1 MTRAT
6 QLAEAARKYRGNHH
20 WVPLVL
26 KDGKNPGYAGW
37 QKHKLEDAIPRFN
50 DDDNIGILLGKP
62 SGDLV
67 RLDPDFAAIPA
78 VFNILFP
85 EPTLTFG
92 RASSPQ
98 AGRLITCAVKS
109 TNFKLPESTRDDP
122 RLPLHDGDASVMVFQ
137 ILSTGTQ
144 TLAPPS
150 VHPDCKEALAWQS
163 EAQPM
168 VIDAPELLR
177 RVGIEAFLMAVR
189 QFWPARGTR
198 NEAAMALARVLL
210 EAMAAHHPDDAER
223 IAIVDN
229 LVESVAMAGGEG
241 EESRG
246 GKRRAEATLE
256 KMRAGEYATGM
267 PRLLELL
274 ELPPNVAKPFRQWL
288 GLSPGGVS
296 LGVGQATFPHKRPT
310 RRRKPSSIKS
320 TCTMD
325 GGPCIAIAAHFGD
338 GPAPRIKN
346 KTSER

>member
-1 MTRAT
+1 
-6 QLAEAARKYRGNHH
+6 
-20 WVPLVL
+20 
-26 KDGKNPGYAGW
+26 
-37 QKHKLEDAIPRFN
+37 
-50 DDDNIGILLGKP
+50 
-62 SGDLV
+62 
-67 RLDPDFAAIPA
+67 
-78 VFNILFP
+78 
-85 EPTLTFG
+85 
-92 RASSPQ
+92 
-98 AGRLITCAVKS
+98 
-109 TNFKLPESTRDDP
+109 
-122 RLPLHDGDASVMVFQ
+122 
-137 ILSTGTQ
+137 
-144 TLAPPS
+144 
-150 VHPDCKEALAWQS
+150 
-163 EAQPM
+163 M
-168 VIDAPELLR
+168 VIHAPELLR

-229 LVESVAMAGGEG
+229 LVDRHGGGDG
-241 EESRG
+241 EDLVQ
-246 GKRRAEATLE
+246 RRAEATLE

-296 LGVGQATFPHKRPT
+296 LGVGQATFPTKRPT

-338 GPAPRIKN
+338 GPAPRIRARRAAEVIWALGVQFLDGALTFTDKGQLVLFQP
-346 KTSER
+346 TA